1 VVLGCTSNLTD
12 VNVARRLRV
21 GIVSLA
27 IGLGCAELLKLMD
40 ASPIVRVLLFV
51 PFFISANAFFQA
63 MYMNC
68 GYSALAGRR
77 HTAHGT
83 ERIADSRERRA
94 VRARGIWQIA
104 LAFVGA
110 AALTASFVLV

>member
-1 VVLGCTSNLTD
+1 M
-12 VNVARRLRV
+12 
-21 GIVSLA
+21 A
-27 IGLGCAELLKLMD
+27 IGLGCAEVLKLTG
-40 ASPIVRVLLFV
+40 ASPMARLFLFV

-77 HTAHGT
+77 HTAEGT
-83 ERIADSRERRA
+83 ERIADRGERRS
-94 VRARGIWQIA
+94 VRARGVWQIA

-110 AALTASFVLV
+110 SALTASFVFV